1 MKKGAVLNNRV
12 REKYVPTSPDR
23 IITISNFVSLFRAF
37 LALPIV
43 YFLKN
48 GDMPNALIVIIVA
61 IVTDLMDGWLARVG
75 NSITNFG
82 KILDPLAD
90 KVVIFSVIIFMVLE
104 NRIPF
109 WFLIFLISRDFI
121 ISIIGVYMLNSR
133 KVSPMANKMGKVSI
147 VFTSAVILSYLYS
160 GQYFSINI
168 NVPLLYTA
176 MAFLTISLIQYVI
189 TYIRIIFKGEVKA
202 DLSISTSSKL
212 SLGLA
217 KTEKGI
223 ASRLPLIRRF
233 FQVDE
238 DVLGQIEETLLTA
251 DMGVDLTE
259 KLIEKL
265 RKVNKTE
272 AAELKDIL
280 KEEMKNLIHHT
291 PIEKHSEEKP
301 EVIFFVGING
311 TGKTTTI
318 GKLGK
323 KYKNDGKNILIAAAD
338 TFRAAAYEQLE
349 VWAQRADV
357 DFAGVSDAT
366 DPAAIAF
373 DAVKRAVDEQKDILL
388 VDTAGRLHTKS
399 NLMEELKKVKR
410 VTDKALP
417 GAPHEIWLVID
428 ANIGQNGIVQAEK
441 FMEAVGV
448 TGLIL
453 TKLDGTAKGGAVL
466 AIHDRLNIPIKYLG
480 VGEKIDDIL
489 EFEPTAF
496 IDELLS

>member
-1 MKKGAVLNNRV
+1 M
-12 REKYVPTSPDR
+12 EPDR
-23 IITISNFVSLFRAF
+23 IVTVSNFISLFRAF
-37 LALPIV
+37 LALPII

-48 GDMPNALIVIIVA
+48 GDMENALIVMVVA
-61 IVTDLMDGWLARVG
+61 IITDLLDGWIARVG
-75 NSITNFG
+75 NSITHLG
-82 KILDPLAD
+82 KMLDPFAD
-90 KVVIFSVIIFMVLE
+90 KVVMFSVMIYMVLE
-104 NRIPF
+104 NRIPL
-109 WFLIFLISRDFI
+109 WFLVFLMSRDFI
-121 ISIIGVYMLNSR
+121 ISVLGMFMLNKR

-160 GQYFSINI
+160 DQYFTINI
-168 NVPLLYTA
+168 NEPLLYTA
-176 MAFLTISLIQYVI
+176 VAFLSISLIQYII
-189 TYIRIIFKGEVKA
+189 TYAKIIHKGEVSGNA
-202 DLSISTSSKL
+202 SSGSSKL

-223 ASRLPLIRRF
+223 AARLPLIRKF
-233 FQVDE
+233 FKVDE

-272 AAELKDIL
+272 ETELKEIL
-280 KEEMKNLIHHT
+280 KEEMKKLIHHT
-291 PIEKHSEEKP
+291 PIVDDDEVKP
-301 EVIFFVGING
+301 NVIFFVGING
-311 TGKTTTI
+311 TGKTTSI
-318 GKLGK
+318 GKLAN
-323 KYKNDGKNILIAAAD
+323 KYKKDGKNVLMAAAD

-349 VWAQRADV
+349 VWAQRAGV
-357 DFAGVSDAT
+357 DFAGASDAT

-373 DAVKRAVDEQKDILL
+373 DAVKRAVSEKKDILL
-388 VDTAGRLHTKS
+388 VDTAGRLHTKT
-399 NLMEELKKVKR
+399 NLMDELKKVKR

-428 ANIGQNGIVQAEK
+428 ANIGQNGIVQAQK

-453 TKLDGTAKGGAVL
+453 TKLDGTAKGGAIL
-466 AIHDRLNIPIKYLG
+466 AIHDKLNIPIKYLG

-489 EFEPTAF
+489 DFEPTAF